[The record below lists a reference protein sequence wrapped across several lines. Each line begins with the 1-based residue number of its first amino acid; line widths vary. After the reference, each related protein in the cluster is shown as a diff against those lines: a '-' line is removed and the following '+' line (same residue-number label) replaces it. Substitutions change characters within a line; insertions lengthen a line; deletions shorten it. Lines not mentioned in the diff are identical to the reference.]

1 MKKSR
6 NKEIIDS
13 VAHVLIQYKKP
24 EEALELRV
32 LCMIAR
38 VSATEAFSAIS
49 HLINAG
55 FKIKLTEEL
64 PRKFYYD
71 GKEIIL

>member
-13 VAHVLIQYKKP
+13 VARVLIQYNKP
-24 EEALELRV
+24 EEALELRA
-32 LCMIAR
+32 LCMLAR
-38 VSATEAFSAIS
+38 VSETEAFSAVT

-55 FKIKLTEEL
+55 FRIKLTDGL
-64 PRKFYYD
+64 PHKFYYET
-71 GKEIIL
+71 K

>member
-13 VAHVLIQYKKP
+13 VAQVLIQYKKP

-38 VSATEAFSAIS
+38 VSATEAFRAVN
-49 HLINAG
+49 HLIDAG
-55 FKIKLTEEL
+55 FKIRLTDEL
-64 PRKFYYD
+64 PRKFYYEN
-71 GKEIIL
+71 G

>member
-1 MKKSR
+1 MKKNR

-13 VAHVLIQYKKP
+13 VAKVLLQYTKP
-24 EEALELRV
+24 EEAVELRA
-32 LCMIAR
+32 LCALAAVR
-38 VSATEAFSAIS
+38 ETEAFRAVN

-55 FKIKLTEEL
+55 FKIRVTDEL
-64 PRKFYYD
+64 PRKFYCD